1 MTITCD
7 FEEAQR
13 PKSTR
18 PFPPLSSLIFTEDSN
33 FAIQS
38 KVQVPKKGKTYNPGA
53 MGAEEEEEEED
64 AGTLGWC

>member
-7 FEEAQR
+7 FEEAWC

-18 PFPPLSSLIFTEDSN
+18 PFPPLSNLIFTEDSN

-38 KVQVPKKGKTYNPGA
+38 KVQVPKKGKIYNVA
-53 MGAEEEEEEED
+53 MGEEKEEKEEV
-64 AGTLGWC
+64 AGTLSWC